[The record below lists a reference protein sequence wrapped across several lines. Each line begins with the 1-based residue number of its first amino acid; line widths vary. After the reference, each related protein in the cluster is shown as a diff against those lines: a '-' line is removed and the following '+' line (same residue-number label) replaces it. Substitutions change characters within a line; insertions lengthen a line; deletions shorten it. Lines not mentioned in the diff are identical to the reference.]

1 MRLLLALRRL
11 SFDCVNS
18 PRAFASVVAFSVLV
32 VLLVLF
38 ALRGGGVVS
47 SGVLLGRLV
56 CRLVLGEE
64 LVRLV
69 VSSRCNVV
77 MLSCRLAFRLVWSSR
92 PCVSWCSSRG
102 GGVLLAMLS
111 RRDVGRIVV
120 CLIGIA
126 IVVIIG

>member
-1 MRLLLALRRL
+1 MLYACLDELRGIG
-11 SFDCVNS
+11 
-18 PRAFASVVAFSVLV
+18 
-32 VLLVLF
+32 
-38 ALRGGGVVS
+38 RGGGIVS
-47 SGVLLGRLV
+47 SGVLLRRLV

-69 VSSRCNVV
+69 VSSRRHVV

-102 GGVLLAMLS
+102 GGVLLAMPS
-111 RRDVGRIVV
+111 SRDVGRIVV

-126 IVVIIG
+126 IVVIIE